1 MDRIDISELKQ
12 QIVSRYKKI
21 RPLNFMIKAL
31 YFYVNTKDEN
41 ERVDVLLTMFFILF
55 VGEQNSSNFVLY
67 KEKVKLKKDETIVLL
82 MHIYEMEFF
91 NSNTKFMSLLLNLI
105 YSRGYDVYEC
115 IKHKL
120 SSKGQPISYEAY
132 KIQNKEQK

>member
-1 MDRIDISELKQ
+1 MDSVNVAEFKE
-12 QIVSRYKKI
+12 QIVSKYKKI

-31 YFYVNTKDEN
+31 YFYVNTKDKN

-55 VGEQNSSNFVLY
+55 VGEQDSSNFVLY
-67 KEKVKLKKDETIVLL
+67 KEKLKWKKDETIVLL

-91 NSNTKFMSLLLNLI
+91 ASNTKFMSLLLNLV
-105 YSRGYDVYEC
+105 YSKGYDVYEC

-120 SSKGQPISYEAY
+120 SSKEQPISYEAY
-132 KIQNKEQK
+132 KIQNRE